1 MKTRARTFI
10 AALTVMATMAGL
22 TSCAHSQP
30 EPGYPICTE
39 NEIVTYEPTDTTKT
53 VITIGRYTIFNSEP
67 LQKALSER
75 IPEASFAFVDAPGT
89 NDVRAYVKEQA
100 ERNDL
105 PDMVFSGMRVG
116 SGEYAYDLSAEG
128 FTGRYNLSALEK
140 LSVDGALRQ
149 LPINSSVKGIFY
161 NKTLFEEH
169 GWEIPTT
176 LDEFY
181 DLCDAIT
188 AEGIRPFVPC
198 LKYSVQDVGLGLTSR
213 EVFGTSEKRA
223 RYDDVVNK
231 EASCEGLLE
240 PYYETLKQL
249 YDRGI
254 VVESDFTSSLTQ
266 NRQAMYAGEIAMIP
280 SDLSMYSLYEQEKP
294 GCEIDFIGF
303 PTDTPNERWM
313 QMSLGVNMMASQK
326 SMEDPQKKRIL
337 LDALD
342 FLSSDEGQAVLF
354 ECFSGISNV
363 KSYQQNIR
371 PEFWDVK
378 NCLDAGSI
386 YFADRVGMTSDFET
400 AFEWM
405 RGNMTMQEIIEAT
418 DDFAP
423 CNLYESMETP
433 VIGKAAEDFT
443 VLETSNLIADAMRD
457 ASGADV
463 ALLINNYYY

>member
-1 MKTRARTFI
+1 MKIRARTFI

-100 ERNDL
+100 GRDDL

-128 FTGRYNLSALEK
+128 FTGRYNLSSLEK

-198 LKYSVQDVGLGLTSR
+198 LKYSVQDVGLG
-213 EVFGTSEKRA
+213 
-223 RYDDVVNK
+223 
-231 EASCEGLLE
+231 
-240 PYYETLKQL
+240 
-249 YDRGI
+249 
-254 VVESDFTSSLTQ
+254 
-266 NRQAMYAGEIAMIP
+266 
-280 SDLSMYSLYEQEKP
+280 
-294 GCEIDFIGF
+294 
-303 PTDTPNERWM
+303 
-313 QMSLGVNMMASQK
+313 
-326 SMEDPQKKRIL
+326 
-337 LDALD
+337 
-342 FLSSDEGQAVLF
+342 
-354 ECFSGISNV
+354 
-363 KSYQQNIR
+363 
-371 PEFWDVK
+371 
-378 NCLDAGSI
+378 
-386 YFADRVGMTSDFET
+386 
-400 AFEWM
+400 
-405 RGNMTMQEIIEAT
+405 
-418 DDFAP
+418 
-423 CNLYESMETP
+423 
-433 VIGKAAEDFT
+433 
-443 VLETSNLIADAMRD
+443 
-457 ASGADV
+457 
-463 ALLINNYYY
+463 